1 MTSTSSIPR
10 AQIGST
16 GITTSKLALGTWG
29 IGKAAP
35 AASMGEDDAPVIEV
49 LEAAFA
55 SGINYLD
62 SAEMYQNE
70 ERLGRLLTQVS
81 NVPDDLVIASKYGRN
96 DFTAD
101 GFRRSAEQ
109 TLRDLHLEKIPLMFI
124 HDPRDEND
132 MSIVLGKGGALEG
145 LRKLQEEGL
154 VGAIGVATGTLG
166 PLQLTVQS
174 GEFDVIQFPRLYTL
188 VNRAAKTSGLLD
200 AAKAKG
206 MGTMLAA
213 PFTGNILATGVRG
226 VEKPLYAYW
235 PAQPEVIEAVGRMQD
250 RADELGLTIAQAAVA
265 FVATEPLID
274 AAVVGVRS
282 PAELQ
287 MNVASL
293 ETGVTRADLESIA
306 EAGTVDEHFLGG
318 PTFVWPFPEDRMPDE
333 LKKG

>member
-1 MTSTSSIPR
+1 MSTTAVPR
-10 AQIGST
+10 AEIGST
-16 GITTSKLALGTWG
+16 GIVTSKLALGTWG

-35 AASMGEDDAPVIEV
+35 EASMGEDDGPVLAV

-55 SGINYLD
+55 AGINYLD

-70 ERLGRLLTQVS
+70 ERLGRLLPQVS
-81 NVPDDLVIASKYGRN
+81 NVPDDLVIATKFGRG
-96 DFTAD
+96 DFTSD

-109 TLRDLHLEKIPLMFI
+109 TLADLHLDRIPLMFI
-124 HDPRDEND
+124 HDPRDEDD
-132 MSIVLGKGGALEG
+132 MSVVLGRGGALEG
-145 LRKLQEEGL
+145 LRKLQDDGL

-166 PLQLTVQS
+166 PLKQAVES

-188 VNRAAKTSGLLD
+188 VNRAAKTSGLLES
-200 AAKAKG
+200 AKEKG

-226 VEKPLYAYW
+226 IEKPLYAYW
-235 PAQPEVIEAVGRMQD
+235 PAQPEVVEAVGKMQD

-282 PAELQ
+282 PAELD
-287 MNVASL
+287 MNVAALS
-293 ETGVTRADLESIA
+293 TGTSRADLESIA
-306 EAGTVDEHFLGG
+306 EAGTVDEYYLGG
-318 PTFVWPFPEDRMPDE
+318 PTFVWPFPEDRMPEE
-333 LKKG
+333 LKQG